1 MIDIS
6 ASGAYFL
13 MGIRWGKRKMSVRTT
28 VRKQYAQIV
37 DGAARQFGAAT
48 VPVEGWLVMLRKA
61 LAMSGS
67 EVATRA
73 GVSRNAIYQAER
85 NERDG
90 AITINQMQKLAQA
103 MGGRFVYAIVP
114 DEGRVED
121 VIRAQARRKAEARV
135 QRAGA
140 HMALEQQAL
149 TSAQTT
155 QRIDDLTDELARG
168 MPPDLW
174 KRDG

>member
-1 MIDIS
+1 MAPD
-6 ASGAYFL
+6 AYRL
-13 MGIRWGKRKMSVRTT
+13 IGSIHPSVDGRAGMSVRAT
-28 VRKQYAQIV
+28 VRKQYAKIV
-37 DGAARQFGAAT
+37 DGTARQFGT
-48 VPVEGWLVMLRKA
+48 GSVPVEGWLTVLRKA
-61 LAMSGS
+61 LGMSGS
-67 EVATRA
+67 EVAARA

-90 AITINQMQKLAQA
+90 AITIHQMQKLAQA

-149 TSAQTT
+149 TSAQTA
-155 QRIDDLTDELARG
+155 QRIDDLTDELTREI
-168 MPPDLW
+168 PPDLW